1 MKTYRFKRKTIPKIA
16 VLATGLTAAVLAATI
31 SPAPA
36 QASPGYASACTGCH
50 TAGGS
55 VTATPSSAT
64 LAPGVSYTVALVF
77 TGGTSPTGYWLSGN
91 GASVTAS
98 DAGPVSMTAPAAA
111 GSYTYT
117 VWMRSGV
124 AASTTYTITVAPV
137 ATTPPPTTVPPTTVP
152 PTTVP
157 PTTVP
162 PTTVPPT
169 TVPTVRVREGDLR
182 PSSLVGTKHLGMYA
196 TYGGISCTVC
206 HSGLSQPKPPA
217 ISGEG
222 LTMGGTAACGTCH
235 NGRREFSIFVGQMKP
250 VAATA
255 TNPAGTSTAY
265 GRCSDCHVIVRGGSD
280 EGGDSHDDGGSDE
293 GGDSHDRGGSGWGG
307 GSHDRGGSDD

>member
-1 MKTYRFKRKTIPKIA
+1 LKTYRFKRKTIPKIA
-16 VLATGLTAAVLAATI
+16 VLVTGLTAAVVAATMTI
-31 SPAPA
+31 TPA

-50 TAGGS
+50 TAGGL
-55 VTATPSSAT
+55 VVATPSSAT
-64 LAPGVSYTVALVF
+64 LAPGASYTVALVF

-124 AASTTYTITVAPV
+124 TASTTYTITVGPV

-169 TVPTVRVREGDLR
+169 IRVREGDLR

-206 HSGLSQPKPPA
+206 HSGLSQPKPPV

-235 NGRREFSIFVGQMKP
+235 NGRREFSIFVAQMKP

-280 EGGDSHDDGGSDE
+280 EGGDSHDG
-293 GGDSHDRGGSGWGG
+293 GGSGWGG
-307 GSHDRGGSDD
+307 GSHDRGGWDD